1 MKSTKKINIIFII
14 LAVCLPVLSTVTSIF
29 SSNTF
34 KSLLNFESQV
44 QKNLK
49 RAGYWDLTG
58 SPIFIDN
65 NDPNYNWSKTATDN
79 PFCSGSGAWNDPY
92 LIENVTIDG
101 QGSGSCIEIRSSNE
115 YFIIRNCTLYR
126 SGSVLDADGG
136 IRLQS
141 VNNGKLIDNNC
152 SFNGNGI
159 FLINSDNNTISGNI
173 VNINIDNGIR
183 LREGGQ
189 NAILGNVANYNH
201 IGINIFHGHHSII
214 SGNIASNNFDDG
226 LNLDSSVINI
236 ISGNTAC
243 NNMDSGIYISEG
255 NLNEIMENVI
265 DNNKISGIDLNQSS
279 YCTVSGNNITN
290 NNYGIYLEGDVPM
303 KFLKTMQVITIVG
316 YIHLTVTEI
325 ISVAIL

>member
-1 MKSTKKINIIFII
+1 MKSTKKIIIIFII
-14 LAVCLPVLSTVTSIF
+14 LAVCLPVLSTVNSSV

-34 KSLLNFESQV
+34 KSRPNFESQV
-44 QKNLK
+44 KKNVK
-49 RAGYWDLTG
+49 HAGFWNLTG
-58 SPIFIDN
+58 TPISIDDN
-65 NDPNYNWSKTATDN
+65 NPTKNWSYTANTYNW
-79 PFCSGSGAWNDPY
+79 CSGSGAWNDPF

-101 QGSGSCIEIRSSNE
+101 QNSGSCIEIRSSNE
-115 YFIIRNCTLYR
+115 YFIIRNCTLCR

-136 IRLQS
+136 IKLQT
-141 VNNGKLIDNNC
+141 VTNGKLIDNNC

-159 FLINSDNNTISGNI
+159 FLIRSDNNSISGNI
-173 VNINIDNGIR
+173 VNNNIDNGIR
-183 LREGGQ
+183 LRECGW
-189 NAILGNVANYNH
+189 NAILGNIANYNH
-201 IGINIFHGHHSII
+201 IGINIFSGHHSII

-226 LNLDSSVINI
+226 LNLDSSTINN
-236 ISGNTAC
+236 ISGNAAC
-243 NNMDSGIYISEG
+243 NNTESGIYISEG
-255 NLNEIMENVI
+255 NLNEVMENII
-265 DNNKISGIDLNQSS
+265 DNNKISGIDLNQSF